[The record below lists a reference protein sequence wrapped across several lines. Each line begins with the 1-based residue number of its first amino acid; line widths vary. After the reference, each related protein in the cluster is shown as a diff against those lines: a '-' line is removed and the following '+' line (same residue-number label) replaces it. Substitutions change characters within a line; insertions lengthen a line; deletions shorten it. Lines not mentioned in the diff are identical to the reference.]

1 MFLNLQ
7 NWKDTVLALM
17 SYSTDWKETC
27 NHNKNGLAALDWQTI
42 LSKWMPVSGV
52 WRPGVYH
59 RQIHT
64 WIETHTKKDF
74 DKLIP
79 GKISQGIVIQMKFHT
94 RASSQGVKEKKKKKI
109 GLKYGSVHLQGH
121 HPCSTAGSDQIEK
134 SFCQFICSEQIPYC
148 NPSALRGHFKIMCT
162 KATSVLSEMLATSL
176 QEHERAGRQQKL
188 VVWWVSSSE
197 RGTSNTWWK
206 MQHRG

>member
-1 MFLNLQ
+1 MFLVEIIILWLLLDLFISLFYPYLLVAFIGHNMCMFLNLQ

-94 RASSQGVKEKKKKKI
+94 RASSQGVKEKKKKNRAEI
-109 GLKYGSVHLQGH
+109 WLC
-121 HPCSTAGSDQIEK
+121 PFAG
-134 SFCQFICSEQIPYC
+134 
-148 NPSALRGHFKIMCT
+148 PS
-162 KATSVLSEMLATSL
+162 SL
-176 QEHERAGRQQKL
+176 QHGWFRSNREVLLPIHLFRA
-188 VVWWVSSSE
+188 
-197 RGTSNTWWK
+197 NTLL
-206 MQHRG
+206 